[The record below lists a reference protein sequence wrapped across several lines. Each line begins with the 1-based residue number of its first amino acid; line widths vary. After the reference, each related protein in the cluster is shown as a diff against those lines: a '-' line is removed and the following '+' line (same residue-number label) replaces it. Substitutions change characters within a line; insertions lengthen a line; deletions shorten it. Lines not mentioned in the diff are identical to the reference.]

1 MAEFCI
7 GTAQFGMPYGIAN
20 KSGQP
25 DLHEI
30 DKIVKYAIENNIK
43 YFDTAQSYGESEV
56 VLGKAVRKLPDA
68 NKIRIISKLLPDL
81 QKSSPTVIIES
92 VKSSVKKL
100 NVKSLY
106 GFLAHRVEPI
116 KSDSFLTAI
125 EILKKEE
132 LVIKA
137 GVSVYTPEEALSVIK
152 QTEVD
157 ILQIPFNILDKRWFD
172 KGIFEKA
179 EENNIQLFFRSIFLQ
194 GLIFLKRYEL
204 EKRKMEWADTYIN
217 QFNEMVNKTSFS
229 ALELTFGLLKNIP
242 GGNVIIMGLD
252 NLSQFQQN
260 LSIIEKNIIDN
271 KISDY
276 WWSNLPVFPEKFL
289 NPSLWN

>member
-1 MAEFCI
+1 MAEYCI
-7 GTAQFGMPYGIAN
+7 GTAQFGMHYGIAN

-25 DLHEI
+25 ELHETN
-30 DKIVKYAIENNIK
+30 KIIKCAIENNII
-43 YFDTAQSYGESEV
+43 YFDTAQSYEDSET
-56 VLGKAVRKLPDA
+56 VLGEAFSRLPDVK
-68 NKIRIISKLLPDL
+68 KIRVISKLSPDL
-81 QKSSPTVIIES
+81 QETSSTTIVES
-92 VKSSVKKL
+92 VRSSLKKL

-125 EILKKEE
+125 EILKNEE

-179 EENNIQLFFRSIFLQ
+179 EESNIQLFFRSIFFMMSYTKNPIDSIAARMISFFVAFSRP
-194 GLIFLKRYEL
+194 IFTVPNPLFQYG
-204 EKRKMEWADTYIN
+204 A
-217 QFNEMVNKTSFS
+217 
-229 ALELTFGLLKNIP
+229 AIP
-242 GGNVIIMGLD
+242 VKPGIKIPFVI
-252 NLSQFQQN
+252 S
-260 LSIIEKNIIDN
+260 SIHR
-271 KISDY
+271 SCQTM
-276 WWSNLPVFPEKFL
+276 
-289 NPSLWN
+289 SL

>member
-1 MAEFCI
+1 MAEYCI

-25 DLHEI
+25 ELHETN
-30 DKIVKYAIENNIK
+30 KIIKCAIENNII
-43 YFDTAQSYGESEV
+43 YFDTAQSYEDSET
-56 VLGKAVRKLPDA
+56 VLGEAFSRLPDVK
-68 NKIRIISKLLPDL
+68 KIRVISKLSPDL
-81 QKSSPTVIIES
+81 QETSSTTIVES
-92 VKSSVKKL
+92 VRSSLKKL

-125 EILKKEE
+125 EILKNEE

-137 GVSVYTPEEALSVIK
+137 GVSVYTPEEALCVIE

-157 ILQIPFNILDKRWFD
+157 ILQIPFNILDRRWID
-172 KGIFEKA
+172 DGILQKA
-179 EENNIQLFFRSIFLQ
+179 EENNVQLFFRSIFLQ
-194 GLIFLKRYEL
+194 GLIFLNENEL
-204 EKRKMEWADTYIN
+204 IRKKMDWAKTYLN
-217 QFNEMVNKTSFS
+217 KFNDLVKETPFS
-229 ALELTFGLLKNIP
+229 PLELAFGILNNVP
-242 GGNVIIMGLD
+242 GYNVIIMGLD
-252 NLSQFQQN
+252 STNHLLDNLRI
-260 LSIIEKNIIDN
+260 LEKIKIDN
-271 KISDY
+271 KISDE